1 MKRYVLILIL
11 LIIIP
16 KIYAQQNDDL
26 TKYQDTIFIKHNADW
41 TSDKIVYTTDT
52 VVFETGMRR
61 HYLLGSTILPW
72 THNQQI
78 AKGYGIYL
86 NKITKPKCI
95 EDATMEGFG
104 IDSIKSII
112 KTDSTIV
119 VNLNIFE
126 NCCYSFLADIS
137 IVDKSI
143 INLIYYGYGTYCD
156 CDCRILMTY
165 EMKTENYQDFKNI
178 KSVMINGNRKTIK
191 KIK

>member
-1 MKRYVLILIL
+1 MKQYILMLTFLIFL
-11 LIIIP
+11 P
-16 KIYAQQNDDL
+16 KIYAQQNDL
-26 TKYQDTIFIKHNADW
+26 AKYQDTIFIRHNSDW
-41 TSDKIVYTTDT
+41 TSNELVYTTDT

-61 HYLLGSTILPW
+61 HYLLGTTILPW
-72 THNQQI
+72 TLNQQI

-86 NKITKPKCI
+86 NKITKPICI
-95 EDATMEGFG
+95 EDASMEGFG
-104 IDSIKSII
+104 LDSIKSVL

-165 EMKTENYQDFKNI
+165 ELKTENYQDFKKI
-178 KSVMINGNRKTIK
+178 KSVMINGNRKTIR